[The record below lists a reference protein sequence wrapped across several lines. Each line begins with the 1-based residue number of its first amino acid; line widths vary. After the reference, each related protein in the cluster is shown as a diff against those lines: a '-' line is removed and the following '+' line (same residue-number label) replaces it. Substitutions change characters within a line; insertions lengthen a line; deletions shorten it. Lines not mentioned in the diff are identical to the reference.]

1 MAQRLQQLRVNTND
15 GRPGVPGRPPMVPGS
30 PTDSLMSPASA
41 AIRKRMPKK
50 HAIGSFSGLSLENDI
65 GEKPAQPFAPLCLG
79 TSSQNRIRI
88 AKACGWEFEI
98 RFPDIDEKAIRCDDP
113 LELPLLIAKA
123 KADKLLSSM
132 DDLHTPM
139 VIITADQISLFKEA
153 IREKPCDVDE
163 ARQFLRSYSNDTVT
177 TVSAMVAT
185 HVPSGRQA
193 TAVDVCSVTFGEI
206 NDEVVERVVA
216 RGRIMQSAGGFAIED
231 EDLYPLIKDM
241 DGTAASI
248 LGFSVESAVRIV
260 QEVSE

>member
-1 MAQRLQQLRVNTND
+1 
-15 GRPGVPGRPPMVPGS
+15 
-30 PTDSLMSPASA
+30 MSPASA

-50 HAIGSFSGLSLENDI
+50 HAIDSFSGFSLENDI

-113 LELPLLIAKA
+113 FELPLLIAKA
-123 KADKLLSSM
+123 K
-132 DDLHTPM
+132 
-139 VIITADQISLFKEA
+139 ADQISLFKEA

-177 TVSAMVAT
+177 TVGAMVAT